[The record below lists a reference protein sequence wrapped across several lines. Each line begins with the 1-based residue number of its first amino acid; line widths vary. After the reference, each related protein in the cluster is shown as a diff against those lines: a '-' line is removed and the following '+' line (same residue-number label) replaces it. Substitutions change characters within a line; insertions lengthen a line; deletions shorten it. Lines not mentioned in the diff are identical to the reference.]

1 VGLSAGLEQA
11 LWVGLLYLGIQ
22 MVESYG
28 ITPFIERRAVRV
40 PPALLVVFQLVMGV
54 FAGVLG
60 VLLATPI
67 LVVLM
72 VLVGMLYVE
81 DRLGEQANLP

>member
-1 VGLSAGLEQA
+1 MASRRSSSAGR
-11 LWVGLLYLGIQ
+11 WRI
-22 MVESYG
+22 
-28 ITPFIERRAVRV
+28 
-40 PPALLVVFQLVMGV
+40 PPALLVALQLLMGA

-72 VLVGMLYVE
+72 VLAGMLYVE
-81 DRLGEQANLP
+81 DSLGERADLP